1 VEQRAGLF
9 GGEVESS
16 TWKDTMMAVAP
27 ASIPVRLPAPPRITT
42 A

>member
-1 VEQRAGLF
+1 MRALF

-16 TWKDTMMAVAP
+16 TWNETMIVAAP
-27 ASIPVRLPAPPRITT
+27 TSIPVRLPAPPRITT